1 MSKAIH
7 ALLNNEG
14 VVAGHSLEGIQGDFP
29 FDEAVLEGGLC
40 KLPKRPH
47 ADS

>member
-14 VVAGHSLEGIQGDFP
+14 VAASHSLEGIQGDFP
-29 FDEAVLEGGLC
+29 FDEAVLEGMLC
-40 KLPKRPH
+40 RIPETSR
-47 ADS
+47 